1 MLAQPRE
8 RVRVLL
14 SKPKRRHRRPSPL
27 PAARAAPLTRGGT
40 AADPTPDAAELPP
53 PPSRGAAGEVETDEG
68 ESCKKMQC
76 RHLQCPVEANCRHIC
91 ALFFREEPAPGEE
104 SPTLATPDLRLL
116 LPSPPLRCP
125 RLTSAIILR
134 TSPPPLQN
142 ARVRSNAGTG
152 GVSEHRTKRW
162 GYHLRANLVREAH
175 EILHP
180 QAEVVID
187 HMYHT

>member
-1 MLAQPRE
+1 
-8 RVRVLL
+8 
-14 SKPKRRHRRPSPL
+14 
-27 PAARAAPLTRGGT
+27 
-40 AADPTPDAAELPP
+40 
-53 PPSRGAAGEVETDEG
+53 
-68 ESCKKMQC
+68 MQS
-76 RHLQCPVEANCRHIC
+76 RHLHCPVEANCRQTC
-91 ALFFREEPAPGEE
+91 VLLFREGPAPGNEG
-104 SPTLATPDLRLL
+104 PTLATPDLRLL
-116 LPSPPLRCP
+116 LPSPPMRC
-125 RLTSAIILR
+125 LCVKSAIILR